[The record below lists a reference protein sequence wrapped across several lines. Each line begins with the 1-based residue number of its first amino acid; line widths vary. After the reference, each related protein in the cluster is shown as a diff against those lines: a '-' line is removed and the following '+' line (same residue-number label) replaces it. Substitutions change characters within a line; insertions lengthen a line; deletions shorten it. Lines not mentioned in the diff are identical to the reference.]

1 MKSPRRSPA
10 APRPRRGVP
19 LLLIAFTLVALVL
32 HEVGYLQAAE
42 DVVLRLVT
50 PVQSWFS
57 NRARGVGDVVQTLRD
72 LRTLRDENA
81 RLRQENDALIIEN
94 VQLKEAEAEN
104 ERLRR
109 LLDFTRTNPSYDY
122 RGGEVGARVIG
133 HDPSAYLD
141 FVIIDLGERQGA
153 SLDMPVVTERGLVG
167 RITEVH
173 DTSSE
178 VLLITDVN
186 SAVTALIQT
195 SRAMGV
201 VRGLAGGGLL
211 LDQVPQDVEVHE
223 GEIVITSGLGDS
235 FPRGLV
241 IGQISN
247 VYQRDYEMFQQARVR
262 PTVDFRNLEQVL
274 VITNFVPIADLH
286 NLPEEAETIGP

>member
-10 APRPRRGVP
+10 VP
-19 LLLIAFTLVALVL
+19 LLLIAFTVVALVL
-32 HEVGYLQAAE
+32 HEVGYLQAVE

-57 NRARGVGDVVQTLRD
+57 NRARGVGGVVQTLRD
-72 LRTLRDENA
+72 LRTLRQENA
-81 RLRQENDALIIEN
+81 RLRQDNDALIIEN

-153 SLDMPVVTERGLVG
+153 SFDMPVVTERGLVG

-241 IGQISN
+241 IGQISK

>member
-1 MKSPRRSPA
+1 MKSPRRSPV
-10 APRPRRGVP
+10 VP

-72 LRTLRDENA
+72 LRTLRQENA

-94 VQLKEAEAEN
+94 VQLKEAEAVN

-241 IGQISN
+241 IGQISK

-286 NLPEEAETIGP
+286 NLPAGRGRPEEAETIGP

>member
-1 MKSPRRSPA
+1 MKSPRRSPV
-10 APRPRRGVP
+10 VP
-19 LLLIAFTLVALVL
+19 LLLIVVTLVALVL

-57 NRARGVGDVVQTLRD
+57 NRSRGVGDVVQTLRD

-167 RITEVH
+167 RITKVH

-241 IGQISN
+241 IGQISK

-274 VITNFVPIADLH
+274 VITSFVPIADLH

>member
-1 MKSPRRSPA
+1 MKSPRRSSV
-10 APRPRRGVP
+10 VP
-19 LLLIAFTLVALVL
+19 LLLIAFTIVALVL

-57 NRARGVGDVVQTLRD
+57 NRARGVGDVVQTIRD

-153 SLDMPVVTERGLVG
+153 SLRMPVVTERGLVG

-223 GEIVITSGLGDS
+223 GEIVITSGLGDG

-274 VITNFVPIADLH
+274 VITNFVPIADPH

>member
-1 MKSPRRSPA
+1 M
-10 APRPRRGVP
+10 P

-241 IGQISN
+241 IGQISK

-286 NLPEEAETIGP
+286 NLPREAETIGP

>member
-50 PVQSWFS
+50 PVQRWFS
-57 NRARGVGDVVQTLRD
+57 NRARGVGDVVQTIRD

-141 FVIIDLGERQGA
+141 FVIIDLGERQEA
-153 SLDMPVVTERGLVG
+153 SLGMPVVTERGLVG

-211 LDQVPQDVEVHE
+211 LDLPQP
-223 GEIVITSGLGDS
+223 
-235 FPRGLV
+235 PR
-241 IGQISN
+241 
-247 VYQRDYEMFQQARVR
+247 FQ
-262 PTVDFRNLEQVL
+262 
-274 VITNFVPIADLH
+274 
-286 NLPEEAETIGP
+286 

>member
-1 MKSPRRSPA
+1 MKSPRRSPV
-10 APRPRRGVP
+10 VP

-274 VITNFVPIADLH
+274 VITNFVPIADLQ
-286 NLPEEAETIGP
+286 NLPEETEITGP

>member
-10 APRPRRGVP
+10 VP

-32 HEVGYLQAAE
+32 HEVGYLQVAE

-241 IGQISN
+241 IGQISK

-286 NLPEEAETIGP
+286 NLPEEAETIGQPVGRPGP

>member
-1 MKSPRRSPA
+1 MNRPPRSPV
-10 APRPRRGVP
+10 VP

-57 NRARGVGDVVQTLRD
+57 NRARGVGDAVQTLRD

-241 IGQISN
+241 IGQISK

-286 NLPEEAETIGP
+286 NLPAGRGRPEEAETIGP

>member
-1 MKSPRRSPA
+1 M
-10 APRPRRGVP
+10 P

-72 LRTLRDENA
+72 LRTLREENA

-153 SLDMPVVTERGLVG
+153 SLNMPVVTERGLVG

-241 IGQISN
+241 IGQISK